1 MLQRTLVGEYGRSN
15 LQRKTANQL
24 VKAACG
30 YGMTKE
36 NLLEIFGKLTD
47 SEIDELLYLCYRC
60 AEKSGFDTLYE

>member
-1 MLQRTLVGEYGRSN
+1 MASTYKED
-15 LQRKTANQL
+15 TANCL
-24 VKAACG
+24 IKAACG

-60 AEKSGFDTLYE
+60 AEKSGFDTLYG